1 MSRTKVYGRKIHV
14 HAYLPFDMYEALK
27 KFAEPGDDRWESATV
42 RRGLREWLLGKG
54 VKFGK
59 VRTRGSDYAG

>member
-1 MSRTKVYGRKIHV
+1 
-14 HAYLPFDMYEALK
+14 MYDALK
-27 KFAEPGDDRWESATV
+27 DFAEPGDDRWESATV